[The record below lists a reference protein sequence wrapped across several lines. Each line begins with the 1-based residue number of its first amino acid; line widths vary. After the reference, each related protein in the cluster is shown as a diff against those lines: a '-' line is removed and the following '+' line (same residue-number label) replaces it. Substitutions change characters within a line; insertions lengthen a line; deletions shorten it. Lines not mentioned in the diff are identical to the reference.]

1 MEMLLPQEIYDEII
15 SHLNDDTP
23 ALRAV
28 STACHAFVAAAQKHL
43 FAHVVLH
50 SPSLRTSKTAPRLRA
65 LLERAP
71 HLALYVDFLEVCGR
85 ETPAFAFNARE
96 EALMFCLPLMCRLK
110 ALRVGYRMDLRRECL
125 LFARGE
131 GGSGS
136 GKSGGTSL
144 AGVLADTLRLPS
156 LACVEFTN
164 LPVALVAHCRNLR
177 AVALQEPDT
186 HDAIVRAWVA
196 ARDADAATPL
206 QRRDGAPVALE
217 FLQLDYAG
225 SEIHDSLRGAG
236 FVFGALRRLSVGALD
251 CADADCTAGLSGVLR
266 ECASTLEALEL
277 DEPRIHCAPPIL
289 LPDTLMHTPFFC
301 STSTPHQHR
310 SNPMGSPL
318 HAAHAARQ
326 PCVRH

>member
-15 SHLNDDTP
+15 SHLHDDTP

-96 EALMFCLPLMCRLK
+96 EALMFCLPLMRRLK

-131 GGSGS
+131 GG
-136 GKSGGTSL
+136 GGGGGGQKVAERAS
-144 AGVLADTLRLPS
+144 R
-156 LACVEFTN
+156 ACSPT
-164 LPVALVAHCRNLR
+164 R
-177 AVALQEPDT
+177 
-186 HDAIVRAWVA
+186 
-196 ARDADAATPL
+196 
-206 QRRDGAPVALE
+206 
-217 FLQLDYAG
+217 
-225 SEIHDSLRGAG
+225 
-236 FVFGALRRLSVGALD
+236 
-251 CADADCTAGLSGVLR
+251 
-266 ECASTLEALEL
+266 CAS
-277 DEPRIHCAPPIL
+277 PRSRASSSRI
-289 LPDTLMHTPFFC
+289 
-301 STSTPHQHR
+301 
-310 SNPMGSPL
+310 SP
-318 HAAHAARQ
+318 
-326 PCVRH
+326 

>member
-1 MEMLLPQEIYDEII
+1 MDMLLPQEIYDEII
-15 SHLNDDTP
+15 SHLHDDTP
-23 ALRAV
+23 ALRAL
-28 STACHAFVAAAQKHL
+28 STASHAFVAAAQKHL

-85 ETPAFAFNARE
+85 ETPAFAFHARE
-96 EALMFCLPLMCRLK
+96 EALMFCLPLMRRLK

-131 GGSGS
+131 GGG
-136 GKSGGTSL
+136 GGGGGTSL

-156 LACVEFTN
+156 LACVEFTH

-186 HDAIVRAWVA
+186 HDAVVRAWVA
-196 ARDADAATPL
+196 ARDADIAGPV
-206 QRRDGAPVALE
+206 QRRDGAPVALA

-225 SEIHDSLRGAG
+225 SEIRDSLRGAG
-236 FVFGALRRLSVGALD
+236 FTFGALRRLSVGALD
-251 CADADCTAGLSGVLR
+251 CADADCTTGLSGVLR

-277 DEPRIHCAPPIL
+277 DEPRVHCAPL
-289 LPDTLMHTPFFC
+289 
-301 STSTPHQHR
+301 TS
-310 SNPMGSPL
+310 SL
-318 HAAHAARQ
+318 
-326 PCVRH
+326 